1 MRCEGWTLP
10 GSFMTLGPRTWRQC
24 ENEAIVILEVK
35 QEKIEKQPACMDC
48 WKRGI
53 KEGIEV
59 LSVEPVDADN
69 PIEPIQKTAG

>member
-10 GSFMTLGPRTWRQC
+10 GSFMTLSPRTWRQC

-35 QEKIEKQPACMDC
+35 QEKIEKQPACMGC
-48 WKRGI
+48 WKKGI
-53 KEGIEV
+53 KKGIEV

>member
-48 WKRGI
+48 WKRGV
-53 KEGIEV
+53 KKGIEI
-59 LSVEPVDADN
+59 LSVEPVDASN
-69 PIEPIQKTAG
+69 PIEPVQKTAG